1 MPGKALFFRQLL
13 SRPLQISAVAPSSRG
28 LARAMAA
35 GLGPGTGRVVEFG
48 PGTGRLTEG
57 ILAAGVKPSDLTLFE
72 MNPEFVSH
80 LRLRFPGATVHQ
92 AGAETAH
99 DHVAAGVGAVISG
112 LPLLSM
118 PMDVRLAIV
127 GAAFAVLAPG
137 GHYNQ
142 FTYGPRP
149 GLTDAQIADLGLEY
163 RETARVLINLPPA
176 RVHRFT
182 RIADGARAG

>member
-1 MPGKALFFRQLL
+1 MPGTALFFRQLL
-13 SRPLQISAVAPSSRG
+13 SRPLQISAIAPSSRG
-28 LARAMAA
+28 LARAMAS
-35 GLGPGTGRVVEFG
+35 GLGPRSGRVVEFG

-57 ILAAGVKPSDLTLFE
+57 ILAAGVRPADLTVFE

-80 LRLRFPGATVHQ
+80 LRQRFPGVTVHQ
-92 AGAETAH
+92 GGAETAP
-99 DHVAAGVGAVISG
+99 DHVTKGVGAVISG

-137 GHYNQ
+137 GYYNQ

-149 GLTDAQIADLGLEY
+149 GLTDAQIADMGLEY

-182 RIADGARAG
+182 RIADTPRAG